1 MSDTNTALIFPA
13 DLTDKRILVAALD
26 WGMGHTTRIVSLLRQ
41 LKNQQN
47 QLIFAGNQA
56 QCQFIKAEFSEIELT
71 ELSGYEI
78 QLDSKKSTYWQL
90 FRQGF
95 KVKKA
100 MTAEKEWLSKFVAD
114 NKVDL
119 IISDNRYGFYH
130 PKIKSIL
137 VTHQLNLQIPYF
149 CRVVNRNL
157 RRMIEKFDC
166 CWVPDTANRLLSG
179 ELSHTKLKIPIVYTG
194 ILNRFQK
201 LQLPI
206 DFDYLV
212 ILSGPEPE
220 KTNFKQEI
228 LKQLSA
234 NPSSVCIVGA
244 QVTGYH
250 CHPNPTTTELAE
262 LIAKS
267 DTIISRAGYTTL
279 MEMVDLN
286 KKAILIPTKG
296 QYEQVYLANFVK
308 HPKIEFRLEINLF
321 GFNKNL

>member
-1 MSDTNTALIFPA
+1 MSDANITSTTPANLTN
-13 DLTDKRILVAALD
+13 KRILVAALD
-26 WGMGHTTRIVSLLRQ
+26 WGMGHTTRLVSLLRQ
-41 LKNQQN
+41 LKKQQN
-47 QLIFAGNQA
+47 RLIFAGNQA
-56 QCQFIKAEFSEIELT
+56 QCQFIKAEFPEIGLAELG
-71 ELSGYEI
+71 GYEI
-78 QLDSKKSTYWQL
+78 CLDSKKSTYWQL
-90 FRQGF
+90 IQQGF
-95 KVKKA
+95 KFKKA
-100 MTAEKEWLSKFVAD
+100 IKNEKKWLANFVSE

-137 VTHQLNLQIPYF
+137 ITHQLNLQIPYF
-149 CRVVNRNL
+149 RRMVNRNL
-157 RRMIEKFDC
+157 RRMIEKFDV
-166 CWVPDTANRLLSG
+166 CWVPDTENRWLSG
-179 ELSHTKLKIPIVYTG
+179 ELSKAKLKIPIVYIG

-228 LKQLSA
+228 LKQLSVT
-234 NPSSVCIVGA
+234 PSSVCIVGA

-250 CHPNPTTTELAE
+250 CRPNPTTTELAE

-267 DTIISRAGYTTL
+267 DTVISRAGYTTL

-286 KKAILIPTKG
+286 KKAILIPTNG
-296 QYEQVYLANFVK
+296 QYEQMYLANYVQ
-308 HPKIEFRLEINLF
+308 HPKIEFR
-321 GFNKNL
+321 

>member
-1 MSDTNTALIFPA
+1 
-13 DLTDKRILVAALD
+13 
-26 WGMGHTTRIVSLLRQ
+26 MGHTTRLVSLLRQ
-41 LKNQQN
+41 LKNQKN
-47 QLIFAGNQA
+47 QLIFAGNSN
-56 QCQFIKAEFSEIELT
+56 QCQFIKAEFPEIELAD
-71 ELSGYEI
+71 LGGYEI
-78 QLDSKKSTYWQL
+78 SLDSKKSTYWQL
-90 FRQGF
+90 FLQGVKF
-95 KVKKA
+95 KNAIKV
-100 MTAEKEWLSKFVAD
+100 EKEWLAKFVTM

-130 PKIKSIL
+130 PKIESIL

-149 CRVVNRNL
+149 RRMVNRNL
-157 RRMIEKFDC
+157 RRMVEKFDA
-166 CWVPDTANRLLSG
+166 CWVPDTENRWLSG
-179 ELSHTKLKIPIVYTG
+179 ELSNTKLKIPVVYIG

-201 LQLPI
+201 MQLPI

-234 NPSSVCIVGA
+234 TPSSVCIAGA
-244 QVTGYH
+244 QVTGYP

-267 DTIISRAGYTTL
+267 DTVISRAGYTTL

-296 QYEQVYLANFVK
+296 QYEQVYLANFVQ
-308 HPKIEFRLEINLF
+308 HSKIEFRRIIL
-321 GFNKNL
+321 

>member
-1 MSDTNTALIFPA
+1 MSDVNINLTTPANLTN
-13 DLTDKRILVAALD
+13 KRILVAALD
-26 WGMGHTTRIVSLLRQ
+26 WGMGHTTRLVSLLRQ

-56 QCQFIKAEFSEIELT
+56 QNKFIKAEFPEIELAD
-71 ELSGYEI
+71 LSGYEI

-90 FRQGF
+90 FQQGF
-95 KVKKA
+95 KFKKA
-100 MTAEKEWLSKFVAD
+100 IKNEKKWLSNFVMD

-130 PKIKSIL
+130 PKIQSIL

-149 CRVVNRNL
+149 RRMVNRNL
-157 RRMIEKFDC
+157 RRMVEKFDV
-166 CWVPDTANRLLSG
+166 CWVPDTENRGLSG
-179 ELSHTKLKIPIVYTG
+179 ELSKAKLKIPIVCIG
-194 ILNRFQK
+194 LLNRFQK

-206 DFDYLV
+206 HFDYLV

-220 KTNFKQEI
+220 KTNFKEEL
-228 LKQLSA
+228 LKQLSVT
-234 NPSSVCIVGA
+234 PSSVCIVGA
-244 QVTGYH
+244 QVTGFH
-250 CHPNPTTTELAE
+250 CHPNPTTTQLAE

-296 QYEQVYLANFVK
+296 QYEQMYLANYVQ
-308 HPKIEFRLEINLF
+308 HPKIEFR
-321 GFNKNL
+321 

>member
-1 MSDTNTALIFPA
+1 MSDTNSALILPA

-26 WGMGHTTRIVSLLRQ
+26 WGMGHTTRLVSLLRQ

-47 QLIFAGNQA
+47 LLIFAGNQA
-56 QCQFIKAEFSEIELT
+56 QCQFIKAEFPEIELAD
-71 ELSGYEI
+71 LSGYEI
-78 QLDSKKSTYWQL
+78 RLDSKKSTYWQL
-90 FRQGF
+90 FQQGF

-100 MTAEKEWLSKFVAD
+100 MKAEKKWLSNFVTA

-119 IISDNRYGFYH
+119 IISDNRYGFFH

-149 CRVVNRNL
+149 RRMVNRNL
-157 RRMIEKFDC
+157 RRMIEKFDA
-166 CWVPDTANRLLSG
+166 CWVPDTENRLLSG
-179 ELSHTKLKIPIVYTG
+179 ELSKAKLKIPIVYIG

-244 QVTGYH
+244 QVIRLSMSPKPNHHRIGRTNCKKQHRHFPRWLYH
-250 CHPNPTTTELAE
+250 PHGN
-262 LIAKS
+262 
-267 DTIISRAGYTTL
+267 G
-279 MEMVDLN
+279 
-286 KKAILIPTKG
+286 
-296 QYEQVYLANFVK
+296 
-308 HPKIEFRLEINLF
+308 RL
-321 GFNKNL
+321 K

>member
-1 MSDTNTALIFPA
+1 MSVTNKGFITPTN
-13 DLTDKRILVAALD
+13 LTNKRILIVALD
-26 WGMGHTTRIVSLLRQ
+26 WGMGHTTRLVALLKQ
-41 LKNQQN
+41 LLAQQN

-56 QCQFIKAEFSEIELT
+56 QCQFIKAEFPEIELAD
-71 ELSGYEI
+71 LSGYEI
-78 QLDSKKSTYWQL
+78 HLDSKKSTYWQL

-95 KVKKA
+95 KFKKA
-100 MTAEKEWLSKFVAD
+100 IKNEKKWLANFVSE

-130 PKIKSIL
+130 PKISSIL

-149 CRVVNRNL
+149 CRMVNRNL
-157 RRMIEKFDC
+157 RRMIEKFDV
-166 CWVPDTANRLLSG
+166 CWVPDTENRGLSG
-179 ELSHTKLKIPIVYTG
+179 ELSHTKLKIPIVYIG

-201 LQLPI
+201 LQLPV

-244 QVTGYH
+244 QVTGYP

-267 DTIISRAGYTTL
+267 DTVISRAGYTTL

-296 QYEQVYLANFVK
+296 QYEQMYLANYVR
-308 HPKIEFRLEINLF
+308 HPKIEFRQIIL
-321 GFNKNL
+321 

>member
-1 MSDTNTALIFPA
+1 MSVTNRGFITPTN
-13 DLTDKRILVAALD
+13 LTNKRILIAALD
-26 WGMGHTTRIVSLLRQ
+26 WGMGHTTRLVALLKQ
-41 LKNQQN
+41 LLAQEN
-47 QLIFAGNQA
+47 QLIFTGNPA
-56 QCQFIKAEFSEIELT
+56 QCQFIKAEFPEIELA

-78 QLDSKKSTYWQL
+78 HLDSKKSTYWQL
-90 FRQGF
+90 FQQGF

-100 MTAEKEWLSKFVAD
+100 IKAEKEWLAKFVTK

-119 IISDNRYGFYH
+119 IISDNRYGFFH

-149 CRVVNRNL
+149 RRMVNRNL
-157 RRMIEKFDC
+157 RRMIEKFDV
-166 CWVPDTANRLLSG
+166 CWVPDTENRWLSG
-179 ELSHTKLKIPIVYTG
+179 ELSHTKLKIPLVYIG

-206 DFDYLV
+206 NFDYLV

-220 KTNFKQEI
+220 KTNFKQEL

-234 NPSSVCIVGA
+234 TPSSVCIVGA
-244 QVTGYH
+244 QVTGYP
-250 CHPNPTTTELAE
+250 CHSNPTTTELAE

-267 DTIISRAGYTTL
+267 DTVISRAGYTTL

-286 KKAILIPTKG
+286 KQAILIPTKG
-296 QYEQVYLANFVK
+296 QYEQVYLANYVK
-308 HPKIEFRLEINLF
+308 HPKIEFRKIIL
-321 GFNKNL
+321 

>member
-1 MSDTNTALIFPA
+1 MSVTNKGFITPTN
-13 DLTDKRILVAALD
+13 LTNKRILIAALD
-26 WGMGHTTRIVSLLRQ
+26 WGMGHTTRLVALLKQ
-41 LKNQQN
+41 LLAQQN

-56 QCQFIKAEFSEIELT
+56 QCQFIKAEFPDIELAD
-71 ELSGYEI
+71 LNGYEI
-78 QLDSKKSTYWQL
+78 HLDSKKSTYWQL
-90 FRQGF
+90 FQQGF

-100 MTAEKEWLSKFVAD
+100 IKYEKRWLSNFVSE

-149 CRVVNRNL
+149 RRMVNRNL
-157 RRMIEKFDC
+157 RRMVEKFDV
-166 CWVPDTANRLLSG
+166 CWVPDTENRWLSG
-179 ELSHTKLKIPIVYTG
+179 ELSKAKLKIPIVYIG

-206 DFDYLV
+206 NFDYLV

-234 NPSSVCIVGA
+234 TPSSVCIVGA
-244 QVTGYH
+244 QVTGYP

-267 DTIISRAGYTTL
+267 DTVISRAGYTTL

-296 QYEQVYLANFVK
+296 QYEQMYLANYVQ
-308 HPKIEFRLEINLF
+308 HPKIEFRKIIL
-321 GFNKNL
+321 